1 MFDVG
6 ILLYGYNF
14 LSHNYILYRLVMNER
29 GQIKFSKCNNYNQQV
44 GTYPNLYNM
53 RACVQHGHNTKD
65 LGDRVGKTVVAAVVT
80 PADSGRVI
88 RAQCF
93 GQGSVTQF

>member
-1 MFDVG
+1 
-6 ILLYGYNF
+6 
-14 LSHNYILYRLVMNER
+14 
-29 GQIKFSKCNNYNQQV
+29 
-44 GTYPNLYNM
+44 M